1 MQVIGKAKILKDG
14 NFELSA
20 EVKEKLKNLVGKIVT
35 VVIEEEEKEVTSPLL
50 ELCGRADVEIKD
62 GSLNHDKYIYGGK

>member
-14 NFELSA
+14 DFELSA
-20 EVKEKLKNLVGKIVT
+20 EVKEKLKNLVGKI
-35 VVIEEEEKEVTSPLL
+35 IEEEKEVTSPLL